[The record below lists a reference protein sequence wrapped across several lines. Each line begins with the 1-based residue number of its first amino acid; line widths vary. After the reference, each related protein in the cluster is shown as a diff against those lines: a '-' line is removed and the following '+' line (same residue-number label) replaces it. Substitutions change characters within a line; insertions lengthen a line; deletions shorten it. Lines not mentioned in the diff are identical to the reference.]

1 MQLLSDDLAKEKIP
15 LCIYTYIYIY
25 LEIMWEKES
34 DTEQEANQVGQLV
47 NLGEEY
53 TNNVWTNLS
62 TFQ

>member
-1 MQLLSDDLAKEKIP
+1 MQLLSHDLAKEKIP

-25 LEIMWEKES
+25 LERMGEKES

-53 TNNVWTNLS
+53 TNNV
-62 TFQ
+62 